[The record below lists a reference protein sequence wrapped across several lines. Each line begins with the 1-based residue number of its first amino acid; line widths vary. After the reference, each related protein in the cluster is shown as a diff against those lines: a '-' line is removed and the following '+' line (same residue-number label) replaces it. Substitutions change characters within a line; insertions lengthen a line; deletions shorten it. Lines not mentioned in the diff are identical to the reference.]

1 MKKIIILCLLSIGV
15 LSCKNRPVYD
25 ILIANGNLIDIE
37 TQKITKS
44 DIYIK
49 EDRIVIINA
58 AEQENLTAVTTID
71 ALDKYIIPGLWDNH
85 VHFRGGENLVADNEW
100 FLSQYI
106 ANGITVVRD
115 AGGDLT
121 NHVKKWQK
129 EIESGERIGP
139 TIFTSGPKLDGPKPT
154 WAGSIKIS
162 SEKDIDL
169 ALDSLEKIG
178 VDYVKLYDSRIS
190 ATNYLEVIKK
200 TESRGMLSSGH
211 MPFTVTLDQTVDAG
225 IDAIEHLYYILKG
238 CSSMEAEI
246 TAGLQDGR
254 LGFWDALP
262 QLQNSYED
270 EVAQKTFIKL
280 KNNHVYVVPTIHI
293 GKTLSYLDEINH
305 SKDSYLNKLSPPFIE
320 TYQGRIKRF
329 ENSSPKAREDR
340 KKLDDFFGA
349 LTNSL
354 NKAGVSLL
362 AGSDAGAYNSYVYP
376 GPSLIDELKAMV
388 ALGLTPAEA
397 LKTATINGAKFLK
410 KESDYGLLNEQ
421 KIASMLILEANPL
434 LDINNIHHINTLI
447 HLGKVFSKSDLEALK
462 N

>member
-1 MKKIIILCLLSIGV
+1 MKKLIILCLISFGI
-15 LSCKNRPVYD
+15 LSCNNRPVYD
-25 ILIANGNLIDIE
+25 ILITNGNLIDVE

-44 DIYIK
+44 DIYINK
-49 EDRIVIINA
+49 DRIVTIKP
-58 AEQENLTAVTTID
+58 AEQEDLSALKTID
-71 ALDKYIIPGLWDNH
+71 ATDNYIIPGLWDNH

-100 FLSQYI
+100 FLSQYL

-121 NHVKKWQK
+121 NHVKKWQQ
-129 EIESGERIGP
+129 EIESGDRIGP

-154 WAGSIKIS
+154 WAGSLEIS
-162 SEKDIDL
+162 VKEDIDK
-169 ALDSLEKIG
+169 ALDSLEVIG

-190 ATNYLEVIKK
+190 ASNYLDIIKSA
-200 TESRGMLSSGH
+200 EARGMVSSGH

-280 KNNHVYVVPTIHI
+280 KNNHVFVVPTLHI
-293 GKTLSYLDEINH
+293 GKTLSYLDEIDH
-305 SKDSYLNKLSPPFIE
+305 TKDSYLDKLSLPFIE

-329 ENSSPKAREDR
+329 EKSPEKAREDR
-340 KKLDDFFGA
+340 KKLDGFFGE
-349 LTNSL
+349 LTLSL
-354 NKAGVSLL
+354 NEAGVSIL

-397 LKTATINGAKFLK
+397 LKTVTINGAKFLK
-410 KESDYGLLNEQ
+410 KESDYGRLTEQ

-447 HLGKVFSKSDLEALK
+447 HLGKIYPKSDLEALK